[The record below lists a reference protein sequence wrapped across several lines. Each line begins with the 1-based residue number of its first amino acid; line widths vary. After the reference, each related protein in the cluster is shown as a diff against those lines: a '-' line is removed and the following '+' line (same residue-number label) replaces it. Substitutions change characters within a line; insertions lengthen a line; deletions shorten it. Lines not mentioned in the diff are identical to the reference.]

1 MAKNWKH
8 TKKLLEDLLCDK
20 LKGRITY
27 QLHCYRALTMIGQA
41 ILRSCWIKNRFLE
54 PAAALQK
61 IRTTASTCLKRKS
74 AIS

>member
-27 QLHCYRALTMIGQA
+27 QLHCYR
-41 ILRSCWIKNRFLE
+41 LR
-54 PAAALQK
+54 PHV
-61 IRTTASTCLKRKS
+61 
-74 AIS
+74 